1 MKQQNKLD
9 PYKRLIRFLTVM
21 VLVLVLTGMFI
32 VVWKRYHNWG
42 IVFPFYHKGYWLMGA
57 FYAFFYFIFMYLMG
71 GMNVGS
77 LRMSNLCLSHGLAA
91 AAANVCIYLET
102 VLLSARFVSV
112 LPGCPK
118 AEP

>member
-42 IVFPFYHKGYWLMGA
+42 IVFPFYHKGYGSILR
-57 FYAFFYFIFMYLMG
+57 FLLLYL
-71 GMNVGS
+71 
-77 LRMSNLCLSHGLAA
+77 
-91 AAANVCIYLET
+91 Y
-102 VLLSARFVSV
+102 VSYGRNECGV
-112 LPGCPK
+112 P
-118 AEP
+118 ADE

>member
-77 LRMSNLCLSHGLAA
+77 LRMSNLCLSMDWQQRRPMYVFIWRQCFFRQDL
-91 AAANVCIYLET
+91 
-102 VLLSARFVSV
+102 
-112 LPGCPK
+112 
-118 AEP
+118 

>member
-57 FYAFFYFIFMYLMG
+57 
-71 GMNVGS
+71 
-77 LRMSNLCLSHGLAA
+77 
-91 AAANVCIYLET
+91 
-102 VLLSARFVSV
+102 
-112 LPGCPK
+112 
-118 AEP
+118 

>member
-42 IVFPFYHKGYWLMGA
+42 IVFPFYHKGYWLM
-57 FYAFFYFIFMYLMG
+57 
-71 GMNVGS
+71 
-77 LRMSNLCLSHGLAA
+77 
-91 AAANVCIYLET
+91 
-102 VLLSARFVSV
+102 
-112 LPGCPK
+112 
-118 AEP
+118 

>member
-77 LRMSNLCLSHGLAA
+77 LRMSNLCFFRQDL
-91 AAANVCIYLET
+91 
-102 VLLSARFVSV
+102 
-112 LPGCPK
+112 
-118 AEP
+118 